1 MGFGGALSAPPAG
14 SVAEL
19 QPKSN
24 LAHFSFKMTSDGNNF
39 NDFPESVP
47 TIEITTK
54 IQRKLLFLSF
64 VAVGLFLEWAQAS
77 CSINSTQINLDSNHS
92 YISSGSEQH
101 SALNK

>member
-64 VAVGLFLEWAQAS
+64 VAVGLFLEWAHG